1 VNGIVLIGRML
12 LALGVVL
19 GLMWLLARYARR
31 PLAGR
36 PDKVLSV
43 VARQQ
48 LNRTASVAVVKV
60 MDRALVVGI
69 SDQGVRLLTEAELA
83 PIEIALASERTKPSR
98 QIGGARSAIAAP
110 EQQPT
115 APELDAAAPEQP
127 TARGHLAAG
136 SERRAALDGSI
147 LSPATWRQLVGLARD
162 ATVRR

>member
-1 VNGIVLIGRML
+1 MNGIVLIGRML

-83 PIEIALASERTKPSR
+83 PIEMALASERTNPSR
-98 QIGGARSAIAAP
+98 QIGRARGAIAKPA
-110 EQQPT
+110 
-115 APELDAAAPEQP
+115 EQP
-127 TARGHLAAG
+127 TAAADLTAAP
-136 SERRAALDGSI
+136 ERRGALDGSI